1 MFKMAKKLIMSA
13 FLLYAFNMILVH
25 FSIVIPINIWTILF
39 VSFFDVSGVLILL
52 ILKTIGV

>member
-25 FSIVIPINIWTILF
+25 FSIVIPINMWTIIF
-39 VSFFDVSGVLILL
+39 VSLFDVSGIVILL
-52 ILKTIGV
+52 IFKSIGV